1 VPRVLIGIPFVS
13 TAMRDEVSGSVREVG
28 YVPNAQA
35 MALRIFPSGAIG
47 IVTSEI
53 QNPPRRTFS
62 IS

>member
-1 VPRVLIGIPFVS
+1 
-13 TAMRDEVSGSVREVG
+13 MRDEVSGSVREVG